1 MSNKTLFYDTHG
13 NFIIN
18 DSQKIIETFA
28 LLDVANKTN
37 VNNSKNIKQLDE
49 INETIDRSAVI
60 NSLTKLMSNVI
71 NEVTSENISELAK
84 SISLSNKINI
94 SKIKAKNVTLSNI
107 SQVGEIDTEV
117 TAEFI
122 QKIETKI
129 RNDISKKIDDK
140 ISNIVDSSKK
150 NIQESD
156 SNKSSGS
163 SIGDIVGNIVDTA
176 GDVMKEVLSLSIGNT
191 TDIDNSINIDEESK
205 KNLKID
211 DSFKFKKNKESSDK
225 IKNAL
230 DNKNL
235 SKCAQST
242 NQTNELNFS
251 DAELEGDL
259 KVTNI
264 KQIGAVKAVMK
275 CAFNNEIL
283 NDLSTK
289 ILQDYITNVQ
299 NMIKSADEVAK
310 KTKSASTSGD
320 IYAVGVAGAKV
331 LEGAGKG
338 ISVAAEGVGDG
349 VSTAAEGVGDG
360 VSTAAEG
367 VGEGISSALSGL
379 VAPLIIGGI
388 VMVIFIVAY
397 IIFKKM
403 GGMGESDDYE
413 D

>member
-71 NEVTSENISELAK
+71 NEVTSENVSELAK

-107 SQVGEIDTEV
+107 SQVGKIDTEV
-117 TAEFI
+117 TGEFI

-140 ISNIVDSSKK
+140 ISNVVDTSKK
-150 NIQESD
+150 NNQESD
-156 SNKSSGS
+156 SNNSSGS
-163 SIGDIVGNIVDTA
+163 SIGNVVGNIVDTA

-191 TDIDNSINIDEESK
+191 TNIDNSINIDEESK

-211 DSFKFKKNKESSDK
+211 DSFKFKKNKESSDI

-264 KQIGAVKAVMK
+264 EQIGAVKAVMK

-310 KTKSASTSGD
+310 KTKSASSSGD

-331 LEGAGKG
+331 LEGAGDAIKNTGEG
-338 ISVAAEGVGDG
+338 I
-349 VSTAAEGVGDG
+349 STAAEGVGDG

-403 GGMGESDDYE
+403 GGMGESDDY
-413 D
+413 DD

>member
-49 INETIDRSAVI
+49 INETIDRSTVI

-191 TDIDNSINIDEESK
+191 TNIDNSINIDEESK

-349 VSTAAEGVGDG
+349 VSTAAEGVG
-360 VSTAAEG
+360 EG
-367 VGEGISSALSGL
+367 VSSALSGL

-403 GGMGESDDYE
+403 GGMEESGDYE

>member
-84 SISLSNKINI
+84 SISLSNKSNI
-94 SKIKAKNVTLSNI
+94 FKIKAKNVTLSNI

-140 ISNIVDSSKK
+140 ISNIVDSSQK

-211 DSFKFKKNKESSDK
+211 DSFKFKKNKESSDI

-331 LEGAGKG
+331 LEGAGDAIKSTGEG
-338 ISVAAEGVGDG
+338 I
-349 VSTAAEGVGDG
+349 STAAEGVGDG
-360 VSTAAEG
+360 VSTAAKG

-403 GGMGESDDYE
+403 GGMGESDDY
-413 D
+413 DD

>member
-71 NEVTSENISELAK
+71 NEVTSENVSELAK

-107 SQVGEIDTEV
+107 SQVGKIDTEV
-117 TAEFI
+117 TGEFI

-140 ISNIVDSSKK
+140 ISNVVDTSKK
-150 NIQESD
+150 NNQESD
-156 SNKSSGS
+156 SNNSSGS
-163 SIGDIVGNIVDTA
+163 SIGNVVGNIVDTA

-191 TDIDNSINIDEESK
+191 TNIDNSINIDEESK

-211 DSFKFKKNKESSDK
+211 DSFKFKKNKESSDI

-310 KTKSASTSGD
+310 KTKSASSSGD

-331 LEGAGKG
+331 LEGAGDAIKNTGEG
-338 ISVAAEGVGDG
+338 I
-349 VSTAAEGVGDG
+349 STAAEGVGDG

-403 GGMGESDDYE
+403 GGMGESDDY
-413 D
+413 DD

>member
-211 DSFKFKKNKESSDK
+211 DSFKFKKNKESSDI

-331 LEGAGKG
+331 LEGAGDAIKSTGEG
-338 ISVAAEGVGDG
+338 I
-349 VSTAAEGVGDG
+349 STAAEGVGDG
-360 VSTAAEG
+360 VSTAAKG

-403 GGMGESDDYE
+403 GGMGESDDY
-413 D
+413 DD

>member
-18 DSQKIIETFA
+18 DSQKIIKTFS

-49 INETIDRSAVI
+49 INETIDRSTVI

-191 TDIDNSINIDEESK
+191 TNIDNSINIDEESK

-349 VSTAAEGVGDG
+349 VSTAAEGVG
-360 VSTAAEG
+360 EG
-367 VGEGISSALSGL
+367 VSSALSGL

-403 GGMGESDDYE
+403 GGMEESGDYE